1 MPDTWFFLFFFQLEE
16 EEERREERRRE
27 GGGEGG
33 VVKSPSD
40 LSCSSYELFVG
51 QEKGIEEKDTK
62 ERASIRSAEGES
74 LYDKEKARINNKM
87 RKVSPFPQII
97 FLLMK

>member
-1 MPDTWFFLFFFQLEE
+1 MLYSVFQIEE
-16 EEERREERRRE
+16 EEERREEKRRH
-27 GGGEGG
+27 GGGNEGG

-51 QEKGIEEKDTK
+51 QEKGGEEKDTK
-62 ERASIRSAEGES
+62 ERASIRSAEGEN

-87 RKVSPFPQII
+87 RKVCY
-97 FLLMK
+97 

>member
-1 MPDTWFFLFFFQLEE
+1 MHEFSFLFQLEE
-16 EEERREERRRE
+16 EEERREERRR
-27 GGGEGG
+27 GGGDG

-51 QEKGIEEKDTK
+51 QEKGVEEKDTK
-62 ERASIRSAEGES
+62 ERASIRSAEGEN

-87 RKVSPFPQII
+87 RKVSCSLEII
-97 FLLMK
+97 PD